1 VSAPTAKL
9 GADTRVLTCYGA
21 CNRTRQVYT
30 RLLGS
35 RPVYSCGGCGAT
47 REIHELGGPEVS
59 RLVPIIPMTDERL
72 KDLEPMKGVAEAII
86 AKAMKGRLAS
96 SPKRAAD
103 ALRLRAARDT
113 RHAQEMKPMPKEP
126 TAPPMRALIF
136 DIVGQALAEQPKP
149 LTADEVREIVQTEL
163 NRAFGIETK
172 AAGGAKAKITAETC
186 VRMPHKGQHGRACRE
201 ALEAAK

>member
-1 VSAPTAKL
+1 VSAPIAI
-9 GADTRVLTCYGA
+9 DTRVVTCYGA

-47 REIHELGGPEVS
+47 REIHELGGPGVVTLPVS
-59 RLVPIIPMTDERL
+59 REQIKDGETEPTGASFVNKRL
-72 KDLEPMKGVAEAII
+72 EAMIGNP
-86 AKAMKGRLAS
+86 KAAQS
-96 SPKRAAD
+96 RATD

-113 RHAQEMKPMPKEP
+113 RHAQEKKPMPKEP

-172 AAGGAKAKITAETC
+172 AAGGDKAKITAETC